1 MGGKDSFNRMMDS
14 VFVLPPVFDES
25 YYGSVI
31 HEIREMQIMNMG
43 NYAHGNQPIQHMI
56 YLYNYSSQPW
66 KAQYWLREVM
76 ERMYNANPDGYCGD
90 EDNGQTSAWYV
101 FSALGFYPVCP
112 GTDQYVL
119 GAPLFRSVRLHLEN
133 GKTVTIEAP
142 ENSRA
147 NRYVQK
153 LTVDGVDYTRNYLT
167 HGQLMNGSSL
177 RFTMDNVPN
186 KQRGAGE
193 EDAPYSF
200 SKTLKK
206 KK

>member
-1 MGGKDSFNRMMDS
+1 M
-14 VFVLPPVFDES
+14 
-25 YYGSVI
+25 
-31 HEIREMQIMNMG
+31 
-43 NYAHGNQPIQHMI
+43 PIPTAI
-56 YLYNYSSQPW
+56 
-66 KAQYWLREVM
+66 AVM
-76 ERMYNANPDGYCGD
+76 RTTARH
-90 EDNGQTSAWYV
+90 
-101 FSALGFYPVCP
+101 
-112 GTDQYVL
+112 VL

-153 LTVDGVDYTRNYLT
+153 LTVDGVDYTRNFLT
-167 HGQLMNGSSL
+167 HEQLTNGSSL

-186 KQRGAGE
+186 KLRGTGE

>member
-1 MGGKDSFNRMMDS
+1 MPIPTAIAVMKTTARH
-14 VFVLPPVFDES
+14 LPGTYF
-25 YYGSVI
+25 
-31 HEIREMQIMNMG
+31 Q
-43 NYAHGNQPIQHMI
+43 
-56 YLYNYSSQPW
+56 L
-66 KAQYWLREVM
+66 
-76 ERMYNANPDGYCGD
+76 
-90 EDNGQTSAWYV
+90 
-101 FSALGFYPVCP
+101 LGFYPVCP

-193 EDAPYSF
+193 EDAPYS
-200 SKTLKK
+200 LLENA
-206 KK
+206 